1 MDCRFW
7 LGAVGRLGRWAA
19 FPWRFGGRGCAKASA
34 WMVGGAGARV
44 DRSQTD
50 SERLSKEL

>member
-1 MDCRFW
+1 MDFRFW